1 MASNSSAI
9 SRFSARA
16 VSQARLAILA
26 LAGSVAFASAAAAD
40 PIEVALVE
48 SLTGNSPGV
57 GFMDYVRTGQVIR
70 LGPHQTIVLSYM
82 SSCLRETITGGTV
95 TVGPDGSEV
104 QSGEVSR
111 TRVPCDVGK
120 AVLTRALS
128 QIGGRTF
135 RGGSAVIGFGPGTGI
150 EPTCPRC

>member
-48 SLTGNSPGV
+48 SLTGN
-57 GFMDYVRTGQVIR
+57 
-70 LGPHQTIVLSYM
+70 QTIVLSYM

-135 RGGSAVIGFGPGTGI
+135 RGGSAVIGFGPGTGM
-150 EPTCPRC
+150 EPTCSRC

>member
-40 PIEVALVE
+40 PNEVALVE
-48 SLTGNSPGV
+48 SLTGNSPGL

-135 RGGSAVIGFGPGTGI
+135 RGGSAVIGFGQGTGI

>member
-9 SRFSARA
+9 SRFLATT
-16 VSQARLAILA
+16 VGQARLAILA
-26 LAGSVAFASAAAAD
+26 LAGAVAFASAAAAG

-48 SLTGNSPGV
+48 NLTGNSPGV
-57 GFMDYVRTGQVIR
+57 GFMDYVRAGQVIR

-95 TVGPDGSEV
+95 TVGTDWSEV
-104 QSGEVSR
+104 HSGEVR
-111 TRVPCDVGK
+111 RARVLCDVGQ
-120 AVLTRALS
+120 AVLTSGLH

-135 RGGSAVIGFGPGTGI
+135 RGGGH
-150 EPTCPRC
+150 